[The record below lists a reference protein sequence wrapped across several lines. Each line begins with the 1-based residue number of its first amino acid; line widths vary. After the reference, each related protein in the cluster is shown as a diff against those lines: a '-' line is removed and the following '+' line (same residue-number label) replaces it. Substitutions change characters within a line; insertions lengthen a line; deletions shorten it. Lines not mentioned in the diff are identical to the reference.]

1 MASIERLLGVL
12 VEFVPH
18 LMGAVVVLLVA
29 LVVALLLQRLTAR
42 FLETIGLD
50 DLFERTGAAN
60 SLWQLGYEGGPSRL
74 LGFVLFWGIILTG
87 VAGALSVL
95 GLSSL
100 EHTMDQIVNLSGRA
114 LVALV
119 ILIAGVMSAGW
130 LAELVAREAEGAGL
144 RGPNVFRRVVFS
156 TIVAIAALLAAEQLG
171 LETYVIILL
180 AIVVLATI
188 GLVAALALGQG
199 LALLSGNIAAG
210 RYVQDGTQVGDVISS
225 TVSRAPS
232 RNWGTLR
239 LRSAPKKGT
248 STASRTGPSWRT
260 SSASRRARPP
270 RKTPRKT
277 PGPSARGL
285 DLFRAQLYL
294 PTDGL

>member
-18 LMGAVVVLLVA
+18 LMGVVVVLLVA

-100 EHTMDQIVNLSGRA
+100 EHTMDEIVNLSGRA

-210 RYVQDGTQVGDVISS
+210 RYVQDGTQVGDVISVDGIEG
-225 TVSRAPS
+225 TVEELGYASITVRSEEGHIYRIPN
-232 RNWGTLR
+232 RTLLENVVR
-239 LRSAPKKGT
+239 KQERSAPAED
-248 STASRTGPSWRT
+248 S
-260 SSASRRARPP
+260 
-270 RKTPRKT
+270 
-277 PGPSARGL
+277 
-285 DLFRAQLYL
+285 
-294 PTDGL
+294 

>member
-1 MASIERLLGVL
+1 LLGVL

-74 LGFVLFWGIILTG
+74 LGFMLFWGIILTG

-100 EHTMDQIVNLSGRA
+100 EHTMDEIVNLSGRA

-210 RYVQDGTQVGDVISS
+210 RYVQDGTQVGDVISVDGIEG
-225 TVSRAPS
+225 TVEELGYASITVRSEEGHIYRIPN
-232 RNWGTLR
+232 RTLLENVVR
-239 LRSAPKKGT
+239 KQERSA
-248 STASRTGPSWRT
+248 
-260 SSASRRARPP
+260 P

-277 PGPSARGL
+277 SGPSARGL
-285 DLFRAQLYL
+285 DLFRALLYL